1 MLSFNFLNFFFQ
13 SFVKCSSKSKDNNKK
28 KVTHWRRQEQFSS
41 WLLKKKEK
49 KKKWRTEK
57 LLTSC
62 IRNPAAVLSS
72 V

>member
-13 SFVKCSSKSKDNNKK
+13 SFVKCSSKSKDNNNKK
-28 KVTHWRRQEQFSS
+28 GNALAETRTVFVMVVE
-41 WLLKKKEK
+41 KKRE

>member
-28 KVTHWRRQEQFSS
+28 KKVTHWRRQEQFSS
-41 WLLKKKEK
+41 WLLKKKE

>member
-13 SFVKCSSKSKDNNKK
+13 SFVKCSSKSKDNKK
-28 KVTHWRRQEQFSS
+28 KGNAKLADTRTVFVMVVE
-41 WLLKKKEK
+41 KKKEK
-49 KKKWRTEK
+49 KKRRTEK